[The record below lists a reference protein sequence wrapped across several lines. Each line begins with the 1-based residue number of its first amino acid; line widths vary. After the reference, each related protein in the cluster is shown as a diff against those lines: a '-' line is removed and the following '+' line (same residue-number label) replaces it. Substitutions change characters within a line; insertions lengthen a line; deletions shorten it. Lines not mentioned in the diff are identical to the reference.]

1 MRVASSF
8 ELAVKRSSVH
18 SERYALGL
26 LKGAKVAW
34 YVFFPVLR
42 SWKAL
47 MISESVSIVFGN
59 LFPLLSAL
67 PPVAWLLGLSVSG

>member
-47 MISESVSIVFGN
+47 MISESVRSVFVIS
-59 LFPLLSAL
+59 FPFVICLA
-67 PPVAWLLGLSVSG
+67 PCGLAS